1 MLHVAKLHAPEHIS
15 ESYYLTM
22 DLLLFTHICFPS
34 PITTKTLNGLYIW
47 VTRRLSYKKQEIL
60 SLCEHMS
67 SPQVFWW
74 SVLLIFQFFVVV
86 ILCVF
91 TFWVPS
97 CDVRYDFRIKL
108 FSVLLYLQLYVGGL
122 MFYLR
127 YFCLFVYSGV
137 QHILCCVFVF
147 LRLVYPMLPVSLD
160 CPLFDWPF
168 DILWIVHFW
177 LTLRH
182 SLTFIYLY
190 YNKFYRILVI
200 FQQVL

>member
-1 MLHVAKLHAPEHIS
+1 MFS
-15 ESYYLTM
+15 
-22 DLLLFTHICFPS
+22 FPYHYQDFKR
-34 PITTKTLNGLYIW
+34 TWLYIW
-47 VTRRLSYKKQEIL
+47 ITRRLSYNKQELL

-108 FSVLLYLQLYVGGL
+108 FSVLLYLQLFVGGL